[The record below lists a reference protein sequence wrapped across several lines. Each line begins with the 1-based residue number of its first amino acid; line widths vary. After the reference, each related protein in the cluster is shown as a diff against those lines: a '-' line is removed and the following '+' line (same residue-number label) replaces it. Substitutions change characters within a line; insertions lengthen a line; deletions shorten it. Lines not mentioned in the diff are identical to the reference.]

1 MTENYVTFQI
11 AELLK
16 GLGFDAQCRA
26 FYKKWNGIITLFDCD
41 KSQMLDYCNN
51 TTLAVYTDDEGELN
65 IAAPTVQMAN
75 QFLREKY
82 HLHISIGFINY
93 GYSWHIIN
101 CEYGNCYIHGQKG
114 GFKTAEDANIDAL
127 NICLTDIIK

>member
-11 AELLK
+11 AEHLK

-26 FYKKWNGIITLFDCD
+26 FYKKWNEIITLFYCD

-51 TTLAVYTDDEGELN
+51 TTLAVYNDDEGELN

-101 CEYGNCYIHGQKG
+101 CEYGNCYSHGQKG

>member
-16 GLGFDAQCRA
+16 EKGFDEICHSVYDDKDLCSVASLNRHYDCG
-26 FYKKWNGIITLFDCD
+26 YGDLVITC
-41 KSQMLDYCNN
+41 KNTDY
-51 TTLAVYTDDEGELN
+51 DDWEN
-65 IAAPTVQMAN
+65 KIAAPTVQMAN

-101 CEYGNCYIHGQKG
+101 CEYGNCYSHGQKG

>member
-82 HLHISIGFINY
+82 HLRISIGFINY

-101 CEYGNCYIHGQKG
+101 CEYGNCYSHGQKG
-114 GFKTAEDANIDAL
+114 GFKTAEDANLDAL